1 MRRIVL
7 ALALLSG
14 CSFVF
19 VSGPPPQHEQLPYF
33 SCSESRVFP
42 ILDTIFAVL
51 EGANFI
57 FAASVS
63 DERWADNYN
72 GDPPIART

>member
-19 VSGPPPQHEQLPYF
+19 VSGPPAHHEQLPYV
-33 SCSESRVFP
+33 SCTESRVAP
-42 ILDTIFAVL
+42 VLDTIFARN
-51 EGANFI
+51 A
-57 FAASVS
+57 AASPS
-63 DERWADNYN
+63 ERVA
-72 GDPPIART
+72 IAARVVARRGASWRFRRRA